1 VLGSGGQQLKFS
13 GHQPEALGCSHR
25 CGDGATLKYRGMLAE
40 GAAMTSQYGLGP
52 AERAGSGTDFS
63 GALTLFET

>member
-1 VLGSGGQQLKFS
+1 
-13 GHQPEALGCSHR
+13 
-25 CGDGATLKYRGMLAE
+25 MLAE